1 MSTEEDKDKFSL
13 EKIGVLE
20 GHGGAVTSLVCG
32 EDENGAP
39 LLLSGSRDRSIIR
52 WKLTLDNPKEITT
65 KLPEEEVEEGQSNEI
80 KKYLVGQ
87 PLKSLHGHN
96 HFVSSLALNSDSTK
110 LVSASWDKTIRLWD
124 IPSSKSELI
133 FKGHTKDV
141 LCIAFSHDERLIFS
155 GGMDN
160 TLKYWNTKGELR
172 FDNNQFRGWVSC
184 ILNISKGKTN
194 YIAVGS
200 WDGSVKILN
209 SEYNI
214 QKEIPGGE
222 YAVTSMSTDDDG
234 DFLFVAY
241 KNGTIKVLNIEEK
254 EGESEKDSDV
264 KQVIETGIDINA
276 ILFETKFFQIYALGT
291 SKGLQIRRIKG
302 AKKPDFEDNENGAC
316 LSLTYD
322 KSKEYLFAGFAD
334 GTIKVYKTKNEGEN

>member
-1 MSTEEDKDKFSL
+1 MSKEDEKDKFSL
-13 EKIGVLE
+13 EKVGVLE

-32 EDENGAP
+32 EDEKGAP
-39 LLLSGSRDRSIIR
+39 LLISGSRDKSIIK
-52 WKLTLDNPKEITT
+52 WQLHFDDPKEVVI
-65 KLPEEEVEEGQSNEI
+65 KLDEAEVEEGQPTEI
-80 KKYLVGQ
+80 KKYIVGK

-110 LVSASWDKTIRLWD
+110 LVSGSWDKTIRLWD
-124 IPSSKSELI
+124 VPTSKSEKI

-184 ILNISKGKTN
+184 ILNISKGKSN

-214 QKEIPGGE
+214 QREIPGGE
-222 YAVTSMSTDDDG
+222 YAVTSLSADDQG
-234 DFLFVAY
+234 EYLFVAY
-241 KNGTIKVLNIEEK
+241 KNGTVKVMNIEEQSN
-254 EGESEKDSDV
+254 ENEV

-276 ILFETKFFQIYALGT
+276 ILFESKFFQIYALGT
-291 SKGLQIRRIKG
+291 SKGLQIRRIK

-334 GTIKVYKTKNEGEN
+334 GTIKVYKTLNEGE

>member
-1 MSTEEDKDKFSL
+1 MSKEVEKDKFSL

-32 EDENGAP
+32 EENGVP
-39 LLLSGSRDRSIIR
+39 LLISGSRDKSIIK
-52 WKLTLDNPKEITT
+52 WQLHFDEPKEVVI
-65 KLPEEEVEEGQSNEI
+65 KLDDEEVEEGQPPKEI
-80 KKYLVGQ
+80 KKYIVGK
-87 PLKSLHGHN
+87 PLKSFHGHN

-110 LVSASWDKTIRLWD
+110 LVSGSWDKTIRLWD
-124 IPSSKSELI
+124 IPTAKSNAI
-133 FKGHTKDV
+133 FKGHTKDI

-160 TLKYWNTKGELR
+160 TLRYWNTKGELK
-172 FDNNQFRGWVSC
+172 FENNQFKGWVSC
-184 ILNISKGKTN
+184 ILNISKGKQN

-214 QKEIPGGE
+214 HREIPGGE
-222 YAVTSMSTDDDG
+222 YAVTSISTDDQG
-234 DFLFVAY
+234 DYLFIAY
-241 KNGTIKVLNIEEK
+241 KNGTIKVMNFEE
-254 EGESEKDSDV
+254 EESENDV
-264 KQVIETGIDINA
+264 KQTIETGIDINA
-276 ILFETKFFQIYALGT
+276 ILFESKFFQIFALGT

-302 AKKPDFEDNENGAC
+302 SKKPEFEDNENGAC
-316 LSLTYD
+316 LSLAYD

-334 GTIKVYKTKNEGEN
+334 GTIKVYKTLNEGDN

>member
-1 MSTEEDKDKFSL
+1 MSKENDKAKFSL
-13 EKIGVLE
+13 EKVGILE

-32 EDENGAP
+32 EGENGAP
-39 LLLSGSRDRSIIR
+39 LLISGSRDKSIIK
-52 WKLTLDNPKEITT
+52 WQLTLDSPKEIII
-65 KLPEEEVEEGQSNEI
+65 KLDEEDVEEGQPTEI
-80 KKYLVGQ
+80 RKYLVGQ
-87 PLKSLHGHN
+87 PLKSFHGHN
-96 HFVSSLALNSDSTK
+96 HFVSSLALNSDNTK

-124 IPSSKSELI
+124 IPSSKSELL

-172 FDNNQFRGWVSC
+172 YDNNQFRGWVSC
-184 ILNISKGKTN
+184 ILNITKGKSN

-214 QKEIPGGE
+214 EREIPGGE
-222 YAVTSMSTDDDG
+222 YAVTSLSTDDQG
-234 DFLFVAY
+234 DYLFIAY
-241 KNGTIKVLNIEEK
+241 KNGAIKVMNFE
-254 EGESEKDSDV
+254 EKDSEKESEV
-264 KQVIETGIDINA
+264 KPIIEIGTDINT
-276 ILFETKFFQIYALGT
+276 ILFESKFFQIYAVGT
-291 SKGLQIRRIKG
+291 SKGLQIRKIKG
-302 AKKPDFEDNENGAC
+302 SKKPEFEDKENGAC
-316 LSLTYD
+316 LALTYD

-334 GTIKVYKTKNEGEN
+334 GTIKVYKVLNEGEN

>member
-1 MSTEEDKDKFSL
+1 MSKEDEKDKFSL

-39 LLLSGSRDRSIIR
+39 LLISGSRDRLIIK
-52 WKLTLDNPKEITT
+52 WQLHFDQPKEVIT
-65 KLPEEEVEEGQSNEI
+65 KLDEAEVEEGQPTEI
-80 KKYLVGQ
+80 KKYIVGK

-110 LVSASWDKTIRLWD
+110 LVSGSWDKTIRLWD
-124 IPSSKSELI
+124 IPTSKSEKI

-184 ILNISKGKTN
+184 ILNIQKGKSN

-214 QKEIPGGE
+214 QREIPGGD
-222 YAVTSMSTDDDG
+222 YAVTSLSADDQG
-234 DFLFVAY
+234 EYLFIAY
-241 KNGTIKVLNIEEK
+241 KNGTVKVMNIEEQA
-254 EGESEKDSDV
+254 SENEV
-264 KQVIETGIDINA
+264 KQTIETGIDINA
-276 ILFETKFFQIYALGT
+276 ILFESKFFQIYALGT

-302 AKKPDFEDNENGAC
+302 SKKPDFEDNENGAC
-316 LSLTYD
+316 LSLAYD

-334 GTIKVYKTKNEGEN
+334 GTIKVYKTLNEAE

>member
-1 MSTEEDKDKFSL
+1 MSKEDEKDKFSL

-39 LLLSGSRDRSIIR
+39 LLISGSRDRLIIK
-52 WKLTLDNPKEITT
+52 WQLHFDEPKEVIT
-65 KLPEEEVEEGQSNEI
+65 KLDDAEVEEGQPTEI
-80 KKYLVGQ
+80 KKYIVGK

-110 LVSASWDKTIRLWD
+110 LVSGSWDKTIRLWD
-124 IPSSKSELI
+124 IPTSKSEKI

-184 ILNISKGKTN
+184 ILNIQKGKSN

-214 QKEIPGGE
+214 QREIPGGE
-222 YAVTSMSTDDDG
+222 YAVTSLSADDQG
-234 DFLFVAY
+234 DFLFIAY
-241 KNGTIKVLNIEEK
+241 KNGTVKVMNIEE
-254 EGESEKDSDV
+254 EASENEV
-264 KQVIETGIDINA
+264 KQTIETGIDINA
-276 ILFETKFFQIYALGT
+276 ILFESKFFQIYALGT

>member
-1 MSTEEDKDKFSL
+1 MSKEEEKDKFSL

-32 EDENGAP
+32 EDEKGAP
-39 LLLSGSRDRSIIR
+39 LLISGSRDRSIIK
-52 WKLTLDNPKEITT
+52 WQLHFDEPKEVTI
-65 KLPEEEVEEGQSNEI
+65 KLDDADVEEGQPTEI
-80 KKYLVGQ
+80 KKYIVGK

-110 LVSASWDKTIRLWD
+110 LVSGSWDKTIRLWD
-124 IPSSKSELI
+124 VPTSKSEKI

-184 ILNISKGKTN
+184 ILNIQKGKSN

-200 WDGSVKILN
+200 WDGSVKIFN

-214 QKEIPGGE
+214 QRTIQGGE
-222 YAVTSMSTDDDG
+222 YAVTSLSTDDQG
-234 DFLFVAY
+234 DYLFIAY
-241 KNGTIKVLNIEEK
+241 KNGTVKVMNIEE
-254 EGESEKDSDV
+254 EASENEV
-264 KQVIETGIDINA
+264 KQTIETGIDINA
-276 ILFETKFFQIYALGT
+276 ILFESKFFQIYALGT

-302 AKKPDFEDNENGAC
+302 SKKPDFEDNENGAC
-316 LSLTYD
+316 LSLAYD

-334 GTIKVYKTKNEGEN
+334 GTIKVYKTLNEEN

>member
-1 MSTEEDKDKFSL
+1 MSKEEEKDKFSL

-32 EDENGAP
+32 EDEKGAP
-39 LLLSGSRDRSIIR
+39 LLISGSRDRSIIK
-52 WKLTLDNPKEITT
+52 WQLHFDEPKEVTI
-65 KLPEEEVEEGQSNEI
+65 KLDDVEVEEGKPTEI
-80 KKYLVGQ
+80 KKYIVGK

-110 LVSASWDKTIRLWD
+110 LVSGSWDKTIRLWD
-124 IPSSKSELI
+124 VPTSKSEKI

-184 ILNISKGKTN
+184 ILNIQKGKSN

-214 QKEIPGGE
+214 QREIPGGE
-222 YAVTSMSTDDDG
+222 YAVTSLSADDQG
-234 DFLFVAY
+234 DYLFIAY
-241 KNGTIKVLNIEEK
+241 KNGTVKVMNIEE
-254 EGESEKDSDV
+254 EASENEV
-264 KQVIETGIDINA
+264 KQTIETGIDINA
-276 ILFETKFFQIYALGT
+276 ILFESKFFQIYALGT
-291 SKGLQIRRIKG
+291 SKGLQIRRIRG
-302 AKKPDFEDNENGAC
+302 SKKPDFEDNENGAC
-316 LSLTYD
+316 LSLAYD

-334 GTIKVYKTKNEGEN
+334 GTIKVYKTLKEGE

>member
-1 MSTEEDKDKFSL
+1 MSKEEEKDKFSL

-32 EDENGAP
+32 EDEKGAP
-39 LLLSGSRDRSIIR
+39 LLISGSRDRSIIK
-52 WKLTLDNPKEITT
+52 WQLHFDEPKEVTI
-65 KLPEEEVEEGQSNEI
+65 KLDDADVEEGKPTEI
-80 KKYLVGQ
+80 KKYIVGK

-110 LVSASWDKTIRLWD
+110 LVSGSWDKTIRLWD
-124 IPSSKSELI
+124 VPTSKSEKI

-184 ILNISKGKTN
+184 ILNIQKGKSN

-214 QKEIPGGE
+214 QREIPGGE
-222 YAVTSMSTDDDG
+222 YAVTSLSADDQG
-234 DFLFVAY
+234 DFLFIAY
-241 KNGTIKVLNIEEK
+241 KNGTVKVMNIEE
-254 EGESEKDSDV
+254 EASENEV
-264 KQVIETGIDINA
+264 KQTIETGIDINA
-276 ILFETKFFQIYALGT
+276 ILFESKFFQIYALGT

-302 AKKPDFEDNENGAC
+302 SKKPDFEDNENGAC
-316 LSLTYD
+316 LSLAYD

-334 GTIKVYKTKNEGEN
+334 GTIKVYKTLNEGE

>member
-1 MSTEEDKDKFSL
+1 MSKEASKDKFSL
-13 EKIGVLE
+13 EKIGILE

-32 EDENGAP
+32 EDEKGAP
-39 LLLSGSRDRSIIR
+39 LLISGSRDKSIIK
-52 WKLTLDNPKEITT
+52 WQLHLNEPKEVII
-65 KLPEEEVEEGQSNEI
+65 KLDEEDVEEGQEPEI
-80 KKYLVGQ
+80 RKYLVGK
-87 PLKSLHGHN
+87 PLKSFHGHN
-96 HFVSSLALNSDSTK
+96 HFISALALNSDSTK

-124 IPSSKSELI
+124 IPSSKSEKI

-141 LCIAFSHDERLIFS
+141 LSIAFSHDERLIFS

-172 FDNNQFRGWVSC
+172 YDNNQFRGWVSC
-184 ILNISKGKTN
+184 ILNITKGKSN

-222 YAVTSMSTDDDG
+222 YAVTSLSCDDQG
-234 DFLFVAY
+234 DYLFVAY
-241 KNGTIKVLNIEEK
+241 KNGSIKVMNIDEE
-254 EGESEKDSDV
+254 SN
-264 KQVIETGIDINA
+264 ETNIKPVIDIGLDINT

-302 AKKPDFEDNENGAC
+302 SKKPDFEDKENGAC

-334 GTIKVYKTKNEGEN
+334 GTIKVYKTLNEAE

>member
-1 MSTEEDKDKFSL
+1 MSKEDEKDKFSL

-39 LLLSGSRDRSIIR
+39 LLISGSRDKSIIK
-52 WKLTLDNPKEITT
+52 WQLHFDEPKEVVI
-65 KLPEEEVEEGQSNEI
+65 KLDKEEVEEGQPNEI
-80 KKYLVGQ
+80 KKYIVGK

-110 LVSASWDKTIRLWD
+110 LVSGSWDKTIRLWD
-124 IPSSKSELI
+124 IPSSKSEKI

-214 QKEIPGGE
+214 QREIPGGE
-222 YAVTSMSTDDDG
+222 YAVTSLSADDQG
-234 DFLFVAY
+234 DYLFVAY
-241 KNGTIKVLNIEEK
+241 KNGTVKVMNIEE
-254 EGESEKDSDV
+254 ESNENDV

-276 ILFETKFFQIYALGT
+276 ILFESKFFQIYALGT
-291 SKGLQIRRIKG
+291 SKGLQIRRIKS
-302 AKKPDFEDNENGAC
+302 KKPDFEDNENGAC

-334 GTIKVYKTKNEGEN
+334 GTIKVYKTLNEGE

>member
-1 MSTEEDKDKFSL
+1 MSKEDEKDKFSL

-32 EDENGAP
+32 EDDKGAP
-39 LLLSGSRDRSIIR
+39 LLISGSRDRSIIK
-52 WKLTLDNPKEITT
+52 WQLHFSEPKEVII
-65 KLPEEEVEEGQSNEI
+65 KLEENEVEEGQPTEI
-80 KKYLVGQ
+80 KKYIVGK

-96 HFVSSLALNSDSTK
+96 HFISSLALNSDSTK
-110 LVSASWDKTIRLWD
+110 LVSGSWDKTIRLWD
-124 IPSSKSELI
+124 IPTSKSENI

-184 ILNISKGKTN
+184 ILNIQKGKSN

-214 QKEIPGGE
+214 QREIPGGE
-222 YAVTSMSTDDDG
+222 YAVTSLSADDQG
-234 DFLFVAY
+234 EYLFIAY
-241 KNGTIKVLNIEEK
+241 KNGTVKVMNIEE
-254 EGESEKDSDV
+254 EASENEV
-264 KQVIETGIDINA
+264 KQTIETGIDINA
-276 ILFETKFFQIYALGT
+276 ILFESKFFQIYALGT

-302 AKKPDFEDNENGAC
+302 SKKPDFEDNENGAC

-334 GTIKVYKTKNEGEN
+334 GTIKVYKTLNEGE

>member
-1 MSTEEDKDKFSL
+1 M
-13 EKIGVLE
+13 
-20 GHGGAVTSLVCG
+20 HC
-32 EDENGAP
+32 
-39 LLLSGSRDRSIIR
+39 
-52 WKLTLDNPKEITT
+52 
-65 KLPEEEVEEGQSNEI
+65 
-80 KKYLVGQ
+80 
-87 PLKSLHGHN
+87 
-96 HFVSSLALNSDSTK
+96 
-110 LVSASWDKTIRLWD
+110 
-124 IPSSKSELI
+124 
-133 FKGHTKDV
+133 
-141 LCIAFSHDERLIFS
+141 FSHDERLIFS

-184 ILNISKGKTN
+184 ILNISKGKSN

-214 QKEIPGGE
+214 QREIPGGE
-222 YAVTSMSTDDDG
+222 YAVTSLSADDQG
-234 DFLFVAY
+234 EYLFVAY
-241 KNGTIKVLNIEEK
+241 KNGTVKVMNIEEQSN
-254 EGESEKDSDV
+254 ENEV

-276 ILFETKFFQIYALGT
+276 ILFESKFFQIYALGT
-291 SKGLQIRRIKG
+291 SKGLQIRRIK

-334 GTIKVYKTKNEGEN
+334 GTIKVYKTLNEGE

>member
-1 MSTEEDKDKFSL
+1 MSKEDEKDKFSL
-13 EKIGVLE
+13 EKVGVLE

-32 EDENGAP
+32 EDEKGAP
-39 LLLSGSRDRSIIR
+39 LLISGSRDKSIIK
-52 WKLTLDNPKEITT
+52 WQLHFDDPKEVVI
-65 KLPEEEVEEGQSNEI
+65 KLDEAEVEEGQPTEI
-80 KKYLVGQ
+80 KKYIVGK

-110 LVSASWDKTIRLWD
+110 LVSGSWDKTIRLWD
-124 IPSSKSELI
+124 IPSSKSEKI

-184 ILNISKGKTN
+184 ILNISKGKSN

-214 QKEIPGGE
+214 QREIPGGE
-222 YAVTSMSTDDDG
+222 YAVTSLSADDQG
-234 DFLFVAY
+234 EYLFVAY
-241 KNGTIKVLNIEEK
+241 KNGTVKVMNIEEQSN
-254 EGESEKDSDV
+254 ENEV

-276 ILFETKFFQIYALGT
+276 ILFESKFFQIYALGT
-291 SKGLQIRRIKG
+291 SKGLQIRRIK

-334 GTIKVYKTKNEGEN
+334 GTIKVYKTLNEGE